1 MSLRMTALS
10 LASRK
15 MASERAQYLARVA
28 PIGQEQRAIGPL
40 LGGPARAALERWG
53 PAGEARSGD
62 GDMQGAVDRPRTYA
76 REVTARCVPMTASVA
91 VFRGSGEG
99 YRL

>member
-1 MSLRMTALS
+1 MTLRMTAP
-10 LASRK
+10 ASREPK
-15 MASERAQYLARVA
+15 NGIGASPVPRSGSL
-28 PIGQEQRAIGPL
+28 IGQEQRAIGPL

-62 GDMQGAVDRPRTYA
+62 GGVLGAVDRPRAYA
-76 REVTARCVPMTASVA
+76 REVTARCVPMAASVA
-91 VFRGSGEG
+91 GFCGSGEG